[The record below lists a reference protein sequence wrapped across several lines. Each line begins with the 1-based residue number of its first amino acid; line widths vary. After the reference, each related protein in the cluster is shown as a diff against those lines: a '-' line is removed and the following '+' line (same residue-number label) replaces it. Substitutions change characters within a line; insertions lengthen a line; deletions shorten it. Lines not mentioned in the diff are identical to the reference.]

1 MKDFIDYCKVNKA
14 YIGILLM
21 LLYVLPAIINNIPFN
36 DDFSRIDSAVGWDFD
51 GRILSTKLMEVLSLG
66 SSVLYLSPLTTFLAI
81 LILSLSGVYFS
92 YKLGVKKII
101 ATNLIPLS
109 IIIPPFFLNRINYQF
124 DFLPMSCAF
133 SLAIIS
139 AIYFAFSKHGIKD
152 HALLFLMLVASSLF
166 YQADINAFYIVF
178 VFCLYV
184 KLKNEKLSKI
194 LTIAILGFIIS
205 LLALYVSNLI
215 ASLYVKANANSNKG
229 MLSLSQLPEM
239 IDNYIIYLKY
249 SLDMYRSNYGIVCA
263 VSGLISLVVLFAKSN
278 NVQRLLMPVLI
289 ISMLFFIS
297 GPLIF
302 FTPPSLGGRVMIS
315 FSAIY
320 LCLAYSLFM
329 VINRY
334 TICIASVFVFTHYIQ
349 AYTAFNIQKTQ
360 YELDMNVFTSYVTS
374 INKIDS
380 TIKSVNIVGNP
391 PFAKITNNTSK
402 SFPVTNT
409 KYDIF
414 FHRYTKLW
422 NMRSLFTRFGL
433 DLNYT
438 KNQVATKE
446 ELSDCGNV
454 VEFNQLYNVLVKG
467 QTVIFDFNKSCPQQA
482 KIILSNNV
490 AKIRNI
496 INGDV
501 SGGLKIMSITS
512 QKISLLH
519 NVIFEFNESLYQESN
534 NADDSLCIRYY
545 EKGEN
550 KFAFDNVNINKQ
562 IKIGGSY
569 YIISSM
575 SNFHLNKVSRIEIG
589 LCRSGSQEKMVGY
602 DVKIDQVKESVG

>member
-1 MKDFIDYCKVNKA
+1 
-14 YIGILLM
+14 M
-21 LLYVLPAIINNIPFN
+21 LLYVLPAITNNIPFN
-36 DDFSRIDSAVGWDFD
+36 DDFSRIDYAMGWDFD

-66 SSVLYLSPLTTFLAI
+66 SRVLYLSPLTTFLAI
-81 LILSLSGVYFS
+81 LILSLSGFYFS
-92 YKLGVKKII
+92 YKLGVKNII
-101 ATNLIPLS
+101 ATNLIPLA

-139 AIYFAFSKHGIKD
+139 AIYFAFSRHGIKD
-152 HALLFLMLVASSLF
+152 HALLFLMLLASSLF

-178 VFCLYV
+178 LFCLYV
-184 KLKNEKLSKI
+184 KLRNEKLSKI

-205 LLALYVSNLI
+205 LLALYASSLI
-215 ASLYVKANANSNKG
+215 ASLYVKANANSNKV
-229 MLSLSQLPEM
+229 MLSLSQLPEI
-239 IDNYIIYLKY
+239 IDNYITYLKY
-249 SLDMYRSNYGIVCA
+249 SLDMYKSNYGIVCA
-263 VSGLISLVVLFAKSN
+263 VSGLMSLVALFLKSN
-278 NVQRLLMPVLI
+278 NVQKLALPVLI

-482 KIILSNNV
+482 KSILSNNASKV
-490 AKIRNI
+490 RKV

-501 SGGLKIMSITS
+501 IGGLKLRSITS
-512 QKISLLH
+512 QQISLLN
-519 NVIFEFNESLYQESN
+519 NVIFEFNESLYKESKN
-534 NADDSLCIRYY
+534 GEDKICINYY
-545 EKGEN
+545 EKGKSE
-550 KFAFDNVNINKQ
+550 FLSGDRNINQ
-562 IKIGGSY
+562 QVRIGDSY
-569 YIISSM
+569 YLLSSVDNLPLDM
-575 SNFHLNKVSRIEIG
+575 IDKIEIA
-589 LCRSGSQEKMVGY
+589 LCRSDSRKNISGY
-602 DVKIDQVKESVG
+602 NIDFTHARG